1 MGGLDAEVVR
11 LARAWI
17 GTPYRHGASTWG
29 AGVDCLGLLRGVWRA
44 LYGHEPEAIPAY
56 TPDWDE
62 TTRDERLWQAAR
74 RHLDEVSPQTMRAGD
89 VLLMRMRRSGPA
101 KHLGILAS
109 SPQGRATLIHAYS
122 GVGVVESP
130 LGEAWRR
137 RIVAAFRFRGGATWR
152 R

>member
-1 MGGLDAEVVR
+1 MCSLDTTVVR

-29 AGVDCLGLLRGVWRA
+29 AGADCLGLLRGIWRT
-44 LYGHEPEAIPAY
+44 LYGHEPETIPPY
-56 TPDWDE
+56 TPDWCD

-74 RHLDEVSPQTMRAGD
+74 RHLEEVPLHAARPGD

-101 KHLGILAS
+101 KHLGILAAD
-109 SPQGRATLIHAYS
+109 PQGCETMIHAYS

-130 LGEAWRR
+130 LGEPWRSR
-137 RIVAAFRFRGGATWR
+137 VVAAFRFRGGARWR